1 MVRGTGQIP
10 DPVAGE
16 SRPHRDPADR
26 LLHRD
31 RRPGIRRLRAHR
43 TGQPRHAAGRPAARR
58 TQRMVDRACGAARPR
73 TGRGGD
79 LPPPRTRGSGDHRRR
94 SHVRRTRRHLRERK
108 SPVARCPHG
117 SLPRP
122 CGHLHRFPRC
132 RGRDLAGLAF
142 HPQFRLRTQ
151 IRPRRRDRRPG
162 RTAPAASK
170 DRGRR
175 SPHRGGYDRAQCD
188 PASHC
193 GTCEDR
199 RSSRR
204 RTKHRR
210 VHRIGHA
217 GPRGGIGSIRRRRG
231 GCGLMNLITS
241 VASGGTASL
250 SLLALQNGTA
260 GGDSGNDATWL
271 AIGLGLGFLALMLFA
286 VEIFI
291 PTAGMVGILCGIC
304 AIASIVAFFQHS
316 SSAGGFAILVYL
328 VATPFLLVY
337 GVKLWSHSPI
347 GRRLILGGTDTVDG
361 RGLDDQEV
369 EDRVEAM
376 AASSRRNDDAMIGR
390 MATTATPLRPVGII
404 RFEGRRLDALS
415 EAGIIEEGVEVEI
428 VAVVDNQIKV
438 RVPGPSDHAT
448 D

>member
-1 MVRGTGQIP
+1 
-10 DPVAGE
+10 
-16 SRPHRDPADR
+16 
-26 LLHRD
+26 
-31 RRPGIRRLRAHR
+31 
-43 TGQPRHAAGRPAARR
+43 
-58 TQRMVDRACGAARPR
+58 
-73 TGRGGD
+73 
-79 LPPPRTRGSGDHRRR
+79 
-94 SHVRRTRRHLRERK
+94 
-108 SPVARCPHG
+108 
-117 SLPRP
+117 
-122 CGHLHRFPRC
+122 
-132 RGRDLAGLAF
+132 
-142 HPQFRLRTQ
+142 
-151 IRPRRRDRRPG
+151 
-162 RTAPAASK
+162 
-170 DRGRR
+170 
-175 SPHRGGYDRAQCD
+175 
-188 PASHC
+188 
-193 GTCEDR
+193 
-199 RSSRR
+199 
-204 RTKHRR
+204 
-210 VHRIGHA
+210 
-217 GPRGGIGSIRRRRG
+217 
-231 GCGLMNLITS
+231 MNLITS